1 MEQISNI
8 LSYPSTW
15 LIWGT
20 AIFLGTFLIDAIDH
34 GIFLGLPAFA
44 MPLFCSWVTPVILT
58 LLIYAAITL
67 LFYKFCGRF
76 RDWFH
81 GTSYDVNDD

>member
-1 MEQISNI
+1 M
-8 LSYPSTW
+8 
-15 LIWGT
+15 
-20 AIFLGTFLIDAIDH
+20 
-34 GIFLGLPAFA
+34 GLPAFA